1 VRKPAPRLIAAI
13 LSTGV
18 AVSACALSACTT
30 QPFAAPG
37 PVPPAARPVATASG
51 TSLAAV
57 LKVGLGSGASLGGK
71 QVFPADNAWNTRVDQ
86 AGVDAKSAEL
96 IASIG
101 LGTTLHPDFGAHW
114 PKGPFGI
121 PYVVVKG
128 KQKKV
133 KVTFT
138 YASESD
144 KGRYP
149 IPKSAPIEGGS
160 KSKGDRHVLVL
171 DRDHWLL
178 YELFNARRVK
188 GTTRWKAGSGAIFDL
203 KSNALRPAGR
213 TSADAAG
220 LPIFPG
226 LVRYDEVKAGVITHA
241 LRFTVAQTRRAFVAP
256 ARHYASDD
264 VSENLP
270 PMGMRVRLKAGFDI
284 SGFPPQARVVLQA
297 MKTYGMI
304 VADNG
309 SNWYVSGAPDK
320 RWSDDQLGTLKSVAG
335 DNFEVVAMGD
345 LTTG

>member
-1 VRKPAPRLIAAI
+1 MSKPAPRLIAA
-13 LSTGV
+13 LVSTGFV
-18 AVSACALSACTT
+18 LSACAA
-30 QPFAAPG
+30 QPAAAP
-37 PVPPAARPVATASG
+37 VPAAHARSATATATATG

-71 QVFPADNAWNTRVDQ
+71 QVFPVDNPWNTPIDGVAVDK
-86 AGVDAKSAEL
+86 DSAAL
-96 IASIG
+96 IRSIG
-101 LGTTLHPDFGAHW
+101 LDTGLHPDFGAHW

-128 KQKKV
+128 SQKKV

-138 YASESD
+138 AYPKESD

-149 IPKSAPIEGGS
+149 IPKNAPIEGGS
-160 KSKGDRHVLVL
+160 KSRGDRHVLVL
-171 DRDHWLL
+171 DRDHWKL

-188 GTTRWKAGSGAIFDL
+188 GKTSWKASSGAIYDL
-203 KSNALRPAGR
+203 KSNALRPAGW

-241 LRFTVAQTRRAFVAP
+241 LRFTVAKTRKAYVSP
-256 ARHYASDD
+256 ARHYASSDT
-264 VSENLP
+264 SANLP
-270 PMGMRVRLKAGFDI
+270 PMGMRVRLKADFDI
-284 SGFPPQARVVLQA
+284 TGFAAPVRVILQA

-320 RWSDDQLGTLKSVAG
+320 RWNDDVLSTLKSVDG
-335 DNFEVVAMGD
+335 RNFEVVAMGD